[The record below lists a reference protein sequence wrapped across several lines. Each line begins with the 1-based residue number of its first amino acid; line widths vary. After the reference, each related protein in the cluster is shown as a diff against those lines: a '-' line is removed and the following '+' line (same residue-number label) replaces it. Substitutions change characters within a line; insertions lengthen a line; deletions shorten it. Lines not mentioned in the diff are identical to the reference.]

1 MRRRKSASFFFIF
14 PVNFFSFSALDVIGS
29 QKDMEVCIMVEMY
42 VSDSLYLNAEVLDEK
57 HWMIHLSN
65 GAEIPVE
72 KDPEHYGSRWGWKI
86 GTQIFSDDKTALRY
100 LERLVT
106 EKLTGKRIVLHA
118 KGEVPEICG
127 VNGAACRAPG
137 ECNRALCSRCP
148 VAEKFFA
155 DRDGVELV
163 YAVD

>member
-1 MRRRKSASFFFIF
+1 
-14 PVNFFSFSALDVIGS
+14 
-29 QKDMEVCIMVEMY
+29 MVEMY

-86 GTQIFSDDKTALRY
+86 GNQIFSDDKTALWY

-106 EKLTGKRIVLHA
+106 EKLTGMTGMALPHTLIHSTKIFIRRCNHVFE
-118 KGEVPEICG
+118 KG
-127 VNGAACRAPG
+127 NAGA
-137 ECNRALCSRCP
+137 
-148 VAEKFFA
+148 
-155 DRDGVELV
+155 D
-163 YAVD
+163 

>member
-1 MRRRKSASFFFIF
+1 
-14 PVNFFSFSALDVIGS
+14 
-29 QKDMEVCIMVEMY
+29 MVEMY

-86 GTQIFSDDKTALRY
+86 GNQIFSDDKTALWY

-118 KGEVPEICG
+118 KGEVP
-127 VNGAACRAPG
+127 
-137 ECNRALCSRCP
+137 
-148 VAEKFFA
+148 
-155 DRDGVELV
+155 
-163 YAVD
+163 

>member
-1 MRRRKSASFFFIF
+1 
-14 PVNFFSFSALDVIGS
+14 
-29 QKDMEVCIMVEMY
+29 MVEMY
-42 VSDSLYLNAEVLDEK
+42 VSDRLYLNAEVLDEK

-65 GAEIPVE
+65 GDEIPVE

>member
-1 MRRRKSASFFFIF
+1 
-14 PVNFFSFSALDVIGS
+14 
-29 QKDMEVCIMVEMY
+29 MVEMY

-86 GTQIFSDDKTALRY
+86 GNQIFSDDKTALWY

-118 KGEVPEICG
+118 
-127 VNGAACRAPG
+127 APG